1 MISLLP
7 VWRIWSWIGEGWR
20 KLGSEEWKGSL
31 RWQDKSRAVGWGGEW
46 RNIRTSSAS
55 QHLGQPV
62 SGMVKAGSGTE
73 WSVGRWSSISI
84 EDRKDIAACI
94 LDKRTT

>member
-31 RWQDKSRAVGWGGEW
+31 RWQDKSRAVGWGGEGQ
-46 RNIRTSSAS
+46 NIRLSSAI
-55 QHLGQPV
+55 Q
-62 SGMVKAGSGTE
+62 
-73 WSVGRWSSISI
+73 SSPLLARLLRNGAFTPFSAPSLHRSPTIS
-84 EDRKDIAACI
+84 
-94 LDKRTT
+94 